1 MIFNNSLSKWFS
13 MGRIMLPDLNEFE
26 SEIAQVIDEVK
37 YLKEYIQKTSKG
49 WTNIEKKKP
58 QKGLNIDFYFKL
70 TDLGRYIIE
79 QEDPFAPQTFFKK
92 KQKDGIQPLNYEIEH
107 FIVQPN
113 DDIPL
118 IQPMSDLRHPFY
130 DSSARL

>member
-1 MIFNNSLSKWFS
+1 MNKFINYIRWVYDQKIKLIKNTSKMIFNNSLSKWFS

-58 QKGLNIDFYFKL
+58 QKGD
-70 TDLGRYIIE
+70 
-79 QEDPFAPQTFFKK
+79 
-92 KQKDGIQPLNYEIEH
+92 
-107 FIVQPN
+107 FIVFKYFDLKVKFFWGTW
-113 DDIPL
+113 DDEFSAATADGEWKL
-118 IQPMSDLRHPFY
+118 IKKNEYEDRNN
-130 DSSARL
+130 